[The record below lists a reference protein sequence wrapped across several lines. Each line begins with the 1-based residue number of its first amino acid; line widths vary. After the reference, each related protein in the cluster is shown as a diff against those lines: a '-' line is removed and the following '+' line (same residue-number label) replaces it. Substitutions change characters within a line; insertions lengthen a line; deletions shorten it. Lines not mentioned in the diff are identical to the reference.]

1 MVSLKEK
8 GMSLGKLNL
17 DTTVHLFQLP
27 GYHQPNGQQHVRKA
41 EIKIDG
47 YWIPDIIKLLDSNIV
62 RGVINFPVV

>member
-1 MVSLKEK
+1 
-8 GMSLGKLNL
+8 MSLGKLNL
-17 DTTVHLFQLP
+17 DTTVHLSQLP

-62 RGVINFPVV
+62 R